1 MTNPLTI
8 VFVLFPGITQ
18 LDFTGPFEM
27 LKRLPGARVVVASR
41 DGGTLKA
48 DSGLEFA
55 GLSRLDEVA
64 IADVICVPGGSG
76 MTEALAD
83 AELIAAV
90 RRLGQDARYVTS
102 VCTGSLLLAAAGLLD
117 GKRATCHWA
126 FRPLLAELGVQVE
139 NARVVR
145 DGNVIT
151 GGGVTAGI
159 DFALTL
165 VAELAGPEVA
175 QRIQLYTE
183 YDPQPPFAAG
193 SPDRAPAELVAL
205 VREQTA
211 KVVAD
216 RRAALL
222 AARAKL

>member
-1 MTNPLTI
+1 MTTPVTI
-8 VFVLFPGITQ
+8 VFILFPGITQ
-18 LDFTGPFEM
+18 LDFTGPFEI
-27 LKRLPGARVVVASR
+27 LKRLPGANVVVASR
-41 DGGTLKA
+41 EGGTLRS

-55 GLSRLDEVA
+55 GLTRLADVA
-64 IADVICVPGGSG
+64 AADVICIPGGQG
-76 MTEALAD
+76 MTAAISD
-83 AELIAAV
+83 TELVSAV
-90 RRLGQDARYVTS
+90 RRLGQGARYVTS

-145 DGNVIT
+145 DGNVLT

-193 SPDRAPAELVAL
+193 SPETAPAELVAL

-211 KVVAD
+211 KVYAD
-216 RRAALL
+216 RRAALA
-222 AARAKL
+222 AARRS